1 MGFNS
6 GFKGLT
12 EIPDKIN
19 KDIRIKK
26 KKHIEY
32 LHKKKESIVEI
43 KAGANGNC
51 L

>member
-1 MGFNS
+1 M
-6 GFKGLT
+6 KWLT

-26 KKHIEY
+26 KKHIKY
-32 LHKKKESIVEI
+32 LHKKEGIVEI